1 MLAAG
6 EDPGEAGL
14 MGPKW
19 FPSATPPPRQ
29 RTGTVSLLHG
39 SPLPALR
46 RHVFGY
52 QVDPVG
58 GDRRTVN

>member
-19 FPSATPPPRQ
+19 FPSATPHP
-29 RTGTVSLLHG
+29 GVLG
-39 SPLPALR
+39 YLPTNVHPNA
-46 RHVFGY
+46 Y
-52 QVDPVG
+52 
-58 GDRRTVN
+58 GDHP